1 MTVLHCR
8 AGHSLA
14 STILLLLAT
23 LLLFARADAARAAA
37 VGGNCSVNT
46 IAYRESDDSFVTSS
60 TDPVSITG
68 MASSFTLAA
77 PGCVVV
83 QFTAY
88 ATTDTGTNAS
98 YITFDLDGTAKNQL
112 FADRLPVGR
121 TALVTVVYIFRNVTA
136 GAHLLKV
143 KLQSSDG
150 TQVQANGP
158 KTVLVHYRK

>member
-8 AGHSLA
+8 AGHSLP
-14 STILLLLAT
+14 STIFLLLVT

-68 MASSFTLAA
+68 MADSFTLAA

-83 QFTAY
+83 QFTVH
-88 ATTDTGTNAS
+88 ATTDTG
-98 YITFDLDGTAKNQL
+98 GTAKNQL

-121 TALVTVVYIFRNVTA
+121 TDLVTVVYIFRNVTA